1 MSLFEAAKPLEELRV
16 SSISSE
22 GCSMSLGI
30 SQTRVRGYRSDV
42 TYLSNQRSSSS
53 TGCRAARRARPS
65 VDAASRAALAAASPA
80 WTTAHVL
87 IKRVVE

>member
-1 MSLFEAAKPLEELRV
+1 MSLFETGKLSEELRV

-30 SQTRVRGYRSDV
+30 AQRRVRGYRSGV

-53 TGCRAARRARPS
+53 TGCRAAQRARPS
-65 VDAASRAALAAASPA
+65 MDTGGPRSRIRQS
-80 WTTAHVL
+80 AHQW
-87 IKRVVE
+87 